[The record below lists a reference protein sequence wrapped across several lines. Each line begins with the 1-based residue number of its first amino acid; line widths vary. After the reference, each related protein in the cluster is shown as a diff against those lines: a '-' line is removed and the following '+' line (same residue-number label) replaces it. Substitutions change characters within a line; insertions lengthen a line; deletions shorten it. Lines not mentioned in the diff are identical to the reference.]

1 MKMVTVLLLQLQ
13 LQYVKRTTRDKKY
26 SIKSN
31 TEHNNNNIEY
41 CSVFELM
48 IDLLIIYFVV

>member
-13 LQYVKRTTRDKKY
+13 LQYNVKKTTRDKKY

-41 CSVFELM
+41 CSVFEL
-48 IDLLIIYFVV
+48 L